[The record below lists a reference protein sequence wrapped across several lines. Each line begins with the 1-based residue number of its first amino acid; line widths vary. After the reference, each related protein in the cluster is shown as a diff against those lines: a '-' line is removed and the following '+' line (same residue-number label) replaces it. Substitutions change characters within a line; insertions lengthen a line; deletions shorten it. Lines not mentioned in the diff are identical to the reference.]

1 METPNSPVCVS
12 CGTTI
17 GHVYP
22 IYYRILAKR
31 VKEVLDD
38 KGYSY
43 EDLWNNTDVD
53 MCDILDKLQVK
64 NICCRNAIMSHQR
77 ITKGAV

>member
-1 METPNSPVCVS
+1 METTCSPVCVS
-12 CGTTI
+12 CGSTI

-22 IYYRILAKR
+22 IYYRVLTKR
-31 VKEVLDD
+31 VKDTLDK

-43 EDLWNNTDVD
+43 EDLWDNTDVD
-53 MCDILDKLQVK
+53 MGDILDKLRIK
-64 NICCRNAIMSHQR
+64 NMCCRNSVMSHQR